1 MPASLVPPSSLLLL
15 ALADSRLHVTKEIGV
30 SASPTSNHR
39 TKALQAKTA
48 RLRTSTGKAPRKK
61 ANKTAK
67 SSREKVRAYRERMR
81 KRGMKLIQIWVP
93 DPRSPYFAAEA
104 RRQARLANRS
114 PFAAEDQAWVDSM
127 SDWKPD

>member
-1 MPASLVPPSSLLLL
+1 MKASQSKYRTR
-15 ALADSRLHVTKEIGV
+15 ALH
-30 SASPTSNHR
+30 
-39 TKALQAKTA
+39 AKTA
-48 RLRTSTGKAPRKK
+48 RLRTSKTSRKK
-61 ANKTAK
+61 TNKPSRAK

-93 DPRSPYFAAEA
+93 DPSSPYFAAEA